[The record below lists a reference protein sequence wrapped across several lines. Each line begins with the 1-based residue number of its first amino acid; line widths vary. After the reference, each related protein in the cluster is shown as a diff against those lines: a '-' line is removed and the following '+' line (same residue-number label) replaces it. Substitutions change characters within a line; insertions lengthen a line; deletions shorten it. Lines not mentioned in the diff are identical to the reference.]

1 MKEEI
6 REGGKEGGRV
16 EGREG
21 MNKRV
26 RDRKRKTRDSLTW
39 NSFPTQ
45 DWIKD
50 YKPPMQVVL
59 DYDQKGSGSI
69 LQTETRRFGPMNTLH
84 N

>member
-1 MKEEI
+1 MRKGR
-6 REGGKEGGRV
+6 REGGNEQEGERQ
-16 EGREG
+16 EETE
-21 MNKRV
+21 
-26 RDRKRKTRDSLTW
+26 TRDSLTW
-39 NSFPTQ
+39 SSFPTQ